1 MRSLKEESVRAVKRW
16 PCAMSHYGVAR
27 RKCGSPE
34 WCYKAL
40 LRERAILPK
49 TSLSAGR
56 YSVDPL
62 GADADVQ
69 RALCG

>member
-1 MRSLKEESVRAVKRW
+1 VRTVKRW

-40 LRERAILPK
+40 LREGDLTEDFA
-49 TSLSAGR
+49 
-56 YSVDPL
+56 
-62 GADADVQ
+62 
-69 RALCG
+69 